1 MKKIFF
7 FLIIIAAAIFF
18 LMDKGRPAGKVS
30 APSPVTEEVLP
41 TASIGLPEPEAASL
55 DLPPAAAVLSTS
67 ADEKNNT
74 DNSSETELKELA
86 PLASSSAPIEEKS
99 IVLSVPFI
107 AQAPLA
113 HWEDARQQDG
123 CEEAGALMAMAW
135 AQGKIDAGPA
145 AAEKEIIALADWQQ
159 ENYGEHRD
167 VYIDDVAARIFQDY
181 FNYDQVSTGIIKGK
195 EDLLAALKA
204 GKLILAPTN
213 GQALHNPNFK
223 APGPERHLLVIIG
236 YDAKTDEFIT
246 NDPGTRRG
254 AGYRYPS
261 DILFKAVRAYPS
273 GYHLPIAGTEKKVLF
288 VEK

>member
-18 LMDKGRPAGKVS
+18 LMDKGRPVDQVLS
-30 APSPVTEEVLP
+30 PSPATEEILP
-41 TASIGLPEPEAASL
+41 TASIGLPESEEAFL

-67 ADEKNNT
+67 ADEKDDIENH
-74 DNSSETELKELA
+74 SEAEIKELA
-86 PLASSSAPIEEKS
+86 PPASSSAPIEEKS
-99 IVLSVPFI
+99 IILSVPFI

-135 AQGKIDAGPA
+135 ARGTVDASQA
-145 AAEKEIIALADWQQ
+145 AAEKEIIALADWEQ
-159 ENYGEHRD
+159 ETYGEHRD
-167 VYIDDVAARIFQDY
+167 VYIDDVATRIFQDY
-181 FNYDQVSTGIIKGK
+181 FNYNKVTTEIVDSA
-195 EDLLAALKA
+195 EDLLTALKA

-223 APGPERHLLVIIG
+223 APGPARHLLVIIG

-261 DILFKAVRAYPS
+261 DILFKAIRAYPS
-273 GYHLPIAGTEKKVLF
+273 GYHLPIVGIEKKVLL

>member
-7 FLIIIAAAIFF
+7 LLIIIAAAVFF
-18 LMDKGRPAGKVS
+18 LLDKGRPVS
-30 APSPVTEEVLP
+30 RTAEPVSITAEILP
-41 TASIGLPEPEAASL
+41 TASIGPLEPGAPDLLASGDETKKIDKPLEAEIKEAAPL
-55 DLPPAAAVLSTS
+55 TS
-67 ADEKNNT
+67 
-74 DNSSETELKELA
+74 
-86 PLASSSAPIEEKS
+86 PGAPIEEKS
-99 IVLSVPFI
+99 IILSVTFI

-135 AQGKIDAGPA
+135 AQGGIDASPA
-145 AAEKEIIALADWQQ
+145 AAEKEIIALADWEQ

-167 VYIDDVAARIFQDY
+167 VYIDDVATRIFQDY
-181 FNYDQVSTGIIKGK
+181 FNYDKITTEVIYSK
-195 EDLLAALKA
+195 EDLLAFLRA

-213 GQALHNPNFK
+213 GQTLHNPNFK
-223 APGPERHLLVIIG
+223 ALGPERHLLVIIG

-261 DILFKAVRAYPS
+261 DILFKAIRAYPT
-273 GYHLPIAGTEKKVLF
+273 GYHLPITSVEKKVLL